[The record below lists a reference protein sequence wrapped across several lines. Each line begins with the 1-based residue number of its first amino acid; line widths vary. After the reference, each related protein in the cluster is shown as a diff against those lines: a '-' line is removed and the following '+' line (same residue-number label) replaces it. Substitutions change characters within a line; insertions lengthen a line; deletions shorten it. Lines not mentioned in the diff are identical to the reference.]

1 LRVYRIFSRRYA
13 TSALSG
19 EGARLYGGR
28 WNSPG
33 ASVLYAAGNLALAM
47 LEMMANAGRG
57 RVPPDYVFCHLD
69 LPDDVAT
76 EVLEPAFL
84 PVNWRESPAP
94 RETQELGD
102 GWVRAARSVALLVP
116 STIVPIEQNVLL
128 NPAHADF
135 ARIIAGPHTDI
146 QVDARLR

>member
-1 LRVYRIFSRRYA
+1 
-13 TSALSG
+13 
-19 EGARLYGGR
+19 
-28 WNSPG
+28 
-33 ASVLYAAGNLALAM
+33 M

-69 LPDDVAT
+69 IPDDVAT
-76 EVLEPAFL
+76 EVLEPG
-84 PVNWRESPAP
+84 
-94 RETQELGD
+94 TQELGD
-102 GWVRAARSVALLVP
+102 GWVRAARTVALLVP